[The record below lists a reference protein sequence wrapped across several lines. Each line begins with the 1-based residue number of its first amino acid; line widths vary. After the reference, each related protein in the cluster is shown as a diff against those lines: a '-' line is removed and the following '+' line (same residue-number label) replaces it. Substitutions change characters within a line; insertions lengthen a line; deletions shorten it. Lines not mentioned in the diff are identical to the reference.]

1 MIDGSCCC
9 SMKLSV
15 MPSSIHTCV
24 SALRRRGRENECWA
38 SSPTECFFVCR
49 EEVEKLCHVSY
60 LSALGMEYSQRV
72 PASNRGRI
80 RCVEMGMLAVK
91 LQTRF
96 AISIVTCTPRPA
108 DDDPMLSVVC
118 VAYFDLLY
126 RLYLCYG
133 MYYDTLLYSP

>member
-1 MIDGSCCC
+1 MLG
-9 SMKLSV
+9 
-15 MPSSIHTCV
+15 
-24 SALRRRGRENECWA
+24 
-38 SSPTECFFVCR
+38 FFT
-49 EEVEKLCHVSY
+49 Y
-60 LSALGMEYSQRV
+60 GMLLRV
-72 PASNRGRI
+72 PRGSREALSCFVYICSRHGIQPKSSCLSRGRI